1 MAHHELA
8 DAVVLGYRD
17 LSAAGVRL
25 LHHVTIDGMNVM
37 EESLDIHG
45 QPLLI
50 RNFVDE
56 STNRPKLSV
65 LIVPGSVP
73 ADLCTL
79 MCAEI
84 VDLLQGSKNVLVL
97 SSLNLP
103 MTSEQEHIVFWKQLH
118 TTTPLALADLDFE
131 PVPANSRWTVKDQ
144 FLSTL
149 LHFLHV
155 EYLPVTL
162 LVVRGY
168 KYSNSPVDGTTEVC
182 RTRTS
187 FPLSPNLR
195 VLCQVLLK
203 LGHATPVVMQ
213 ELGMATKV
221 AVDVQAA
228 AALDVATATDQFS
241 THSMLYN

>member
-168 KYSNSPVDGTTEVC
+168 KYSNSPVDGTTEV
-182 RTRTS
+182 
-187 FPLSPNLR
+187 
-195 VLCQVLLK
+195 LLK

-241 THSMLYN
+241 THSLLYN